1 MIAPAP
7 VSSDVASAPEVAV
20 KPQGCTN
27 LKLRQLM
34 RRVARLYDAEL
45 AGAGLKTTQYSLL
58 TCLAKKGPMRPAD
71 LAKLLKMEAS
81 TLTRN
86 VQPIIAAGWVE
97 QSAGPDGRSR
107 MLTLTEAGRE
117 KRQLAQR
124 RWRVAQEQLNQLL
137 GAERVIALHQ
147 LVDESLAL
155 LSPDANEP
163 FEEI

>member
-1 MIAPAP
+1 MISNTDPSP
-7 VSSDVASAPEVAV
+7 DVTSVPEVAL

-45 AGAGLKTTQYSLL
+45 ASAGLKTTQYSLL
-58 TCLAKKGPMRPAD
+58 SCLAKQGPMRPAD

-86 VQPIIAAGWVE
+86 VQPTIAAGWVA

-107 MLTLTEAGRE
+107 MLALTEAGRE

-124 RWRVAQEQLNQLL
+124 RWRVAQEQINQRL
-137 GAERVIALHQ
+137 GVERVIALHQ

-155 LSPDANEP
+155 LSPDAAEP
-163 FEEI
+163 VEEL

>member
-1 MIAPAP
+1 MIHTDDPSA
-7 VSSDVASAPEVAV
+7 DVASVPEVTL

-45 AGAGLKTTQYSLL
+45 ACAGLKTTQYSLL

-86 VQPIIAAGWVE
+86 VQPIVAAGWVE
-97 QSAGPDGRSR
+97 QGAGPDGRSR
-107 MLTLTEAGRE
+107 MLALTEAGRE

-124 RWRVAQEQLNQLL
+124 RWRIAQEQINQLL
-137 GAERVIALHQ
+137 GVERVMALHQ
-147 LVDESLAL
+147 LIDESLAL
-155 LSPDANEP
+155 LSPEAADP
-163 FEEI
+163 LEEL

>member
-1 MIAPAP
+1 MIAPAD
-7 VSSDVASAPEVAV
+7 VSPDVASAPEVAL

-34 RRVARLYDAEL
+34 RRVGRFYDAEL

-86 VQPIIAAGWVE
+86 VQPTIAAGWVE

-137 GAERVIALHQ
+137 GVERVIALHQ

-155 LSPDANEP
+155 LSPEAVEA
-163 FEEI
+163 FEEL